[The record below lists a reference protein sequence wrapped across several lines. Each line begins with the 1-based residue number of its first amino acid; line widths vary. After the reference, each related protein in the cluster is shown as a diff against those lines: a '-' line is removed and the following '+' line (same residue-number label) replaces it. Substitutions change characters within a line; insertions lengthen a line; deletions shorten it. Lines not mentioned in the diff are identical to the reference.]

1 MKLTGMYTAAGAKL
15 AAQAKAAEKPLM
27 ITRVA
32 AGSGK
37 TTGSA
42 LFLVQ
47 ECQNLAIQGK
57 AAEAGNCTLTVLLD
71 AAQAPYNYTLKEVG
85 VYAKMEGGA
94 ETFYKYF
101 RLDESVYVEKNM
113 DLTITFYLT
122 ESVMPADQVEVVVT
136 QQGLITREICEQV
149 SDAAAAVVNG
159 ALEEHKTDDGAHS
172 ALFAQKAPL
181 SHTHPASHITAGTLA
196 GQVAAQSNTDYTTPQ
211 VRSIIL
217 STAEPSGGSNG
228 QIWIK
233 YTV

>member
-15 AAQAKAAEKPLM
+15 AAQAKAEEKPLI

-37 TTGSA
+37 TSGSA
-42 LFLVQ
+42 LFLAQ
-47 ECQNLAIQGK
+47 ECQDLAIQGK
-57 AAEAGNCTLTVLLD
+57 TADAGNCTLTVLLD
-71 AAQAPYNYTLKEVG
+71 AAQADYHYTLKEVG
-85 VYAKMEGGA
+85 VYAKIEGGA

-101 RLDESVYVEKNM
+101 RLDESVYVEKDT

-122 ESVMPADQVEVVVT
+122 ESVMSADQVEVVVS

-149 SDAAAAVVNG
+149 SDGAAAVVNG
-159 ALEEHKTDDGAHS
+159 ALEGHKTDDGAHS
-172 ALFAQKAPL
+172 ALFAQKA
-181 SHTHPASHITAGTLA
+181 SVNHEHPASQITAGTLA
-196 GQVAAQSNTDYTTPQ
+196 GQVAAQSNAAYTTPQ

-233 YTV
+233 YTL